1 MKISLLIFGALIVA
15 VSSLGH
21 TYTGTVTRIKDGDGF
36 LLQTKDKVYDCRIW
50 GIDAPELKQR
60 FGHAAKSML
69 WSMIK
74 GCQVTVT
81 KVSMSYGRIVV
92 SVKYRDKDI
101 GLEMLKNGLA
111 WYEKKYA
118 PKRKDYET
126 AMKKAQDEKRGLWF
140 DDKPI
145 RPTDFR
151 HHKEQ
156 NLAQAK

>member
-1 MKISLLIFGALIVA
+1 
-15 VSSLGH
+15 
-21 TYTGTVTRIKDGDGF
+21 
-36 LLQTKDKVYDCRIW
+36 
-50 GIDAPELKQR
+50 
-60 FGHAAKSML
+60 
-69 WSMIK
+69 
-74 GCQVTVT
+74 
-81 KVSMSYGRIVV
+81 
-92 SVKYRDKDI
+92 
-101 GLEMLKNGLA
+101 MLKNGLA

-118 PKRKDYET
+118 PKRKDYEM